1 MNGKYDLHKGET
13 NPSYKDKESGRDKD
27 EALAS
32 PSASPPLVVE
42 HLDAPRKEGT
52 VQP

>member
-1 MNGKYDLHKGET
+1 MNGKYHLHKGET

-27 EALAS
+27 EAVAS
-32 PSASPPLVVE
+32 PLALPSLVVE
-42 HLDAPRKEGT
+42 DFDAPRKEGT